1 MKCFKVK
8 QCARQSTRLAICF
21 LIILFSGF
29 KAIGQTIHHIVEKGE
44 DIQSIAKL
52 YDTTCSKLAEM
63 NNGIDVFYTGL
74 AIEIPIPEDLS
85 ISELRKNEE
94 QVLQYYAE
102 YKQLK
107 ERYKSGAHT
116 KEEGK
121 NYRDLINKY
130 KRVSSCSNAY
140 YKLAETYYFRDK
152 YNKAI
157 ENFNI
162 ALNGRGL
169 TAKNR
174 RLSHAYIEKIE
185 EILRKRAEKN
195 NRIWNNVCNGLAQG
209 LQAGANTYMQY
220 EQMKQSGTV
229 SSGFNSFT
237 GINSNLNGL
246 DPTSEAYT
254 TQALKNAD
262 ASYNRA
268 ISQIQQNSN
277 AFLNQSMINMQNEMQ
292 LAKQRDQQC
301 HDMWVRNLGREPTA
315 EEDQTWWTNYYTGM
329 TNAYLQANSST
340 TVSSSSQNDVN
351 NKPNNV
357 VEKAKE
363 YHKERYGYKQCHI
376 CNGYKKCKYCNGTK
390 IRRNEMTGN
399 NEPCGMCWLKNGVRT
414 GLCSQCGGTGQTY
427 GIKN

>member
-1 MKCFKVK
+1 MKYFKVK

-107 ERYKSGAHT
+107 ERYKPGAHT

-121 NYRDLINKY
+121 NYQDLINRY
-130 KRVSSCSNAY
+130 KGVSSCSNAY

-209 LQAGANTYMQY
+209 LQAGANAYMQY

-246 DPTSEAYT
+246 DPASEAYT
-254 TQALKNAD
+254 AQALRNAD
-262 ASYNRA
+262 ASYNNA
-268 ISQIQQNSN
+268 INQIKQNTN
-277 AFLNQSMINMQNEMQ
+277 AFFNQSMVSFQQEME
-292 LAKQRDQQC
+292 ASKKRDQQC
-301 HDMWVRNLGREPTA
+301 HDLWVFNLGREPTS
-315 EEDQTWWTNYYTGM
+315 EEDQAWWTNYYQSMAGTYSP
-329 TNAYLQANSST
+329 TSSST
-340 TVSSSSQNDVN
+340 SNVTPATNDVAEK
-351 NKPNNV
+351 NKN
-357 VEKAKE
+357 
-363 YHKERYGYKQCHI
+363 YYDSRYGYRQCHL
-376 CNGYKKCKYCNGTK
+376 CNGYKKCTYCNGTK
-390 IRRNEMTGN
+390 IRHNEMTGN
-399 NEPCGMCWLKNGVRT
+399 DEPCGMCWLKNGVRT
-414 GLCSQCGGTGQTY
+414 GLCRQCGGTGQTY

>member
-1 MKCFKVK
+1 MKHSKTKLYVTK
-8 QCARQSTRLAICF
+8 SICRITF
-21 LIILFSGF
+21 LLITLFPCYH
-29 KAIGQTIHHIVEKGE
+29 AVGQTIHHIVEKGE

-52 YDTTCSKLAEM
+52 YGTTCSKLAEM
-63 NNGIDVFYTGL
+63 NNDIDVFYAGL
-74 AIEIPIPEDLS
+74 AVEIPVPED
-85 ISELRKNEE
+85 INIYELRKNKE

-107 ERYKSGAHT
+107 DRYPFGINS
-116 KEEGK
+116 KEAGK
-121 NYRDLINKY
+121 AYQNLINKY
-130 KRVSSCSNAY
+130 KGVSSCSNAY
-140 YKLAETYYFRDK
+140 YKLAETYYYRDK

-157 ENFNI
+157 EKFNI

-185 EILRKRAEKN
+185 EILRKKAEKN

-209 LQAGANTYMQY
+209 LQAGANAYMQY
-220 EQMKQSGTV
+220 EQMKQSGAGYSVT
-229 SSGFNSFT
+229 NSFT

-340 TVSSSSQNDVN
+340 TVSSSSRNDVN
-351 NKPNNV
+351 NKPNNA

-363 YHKERYGYKQCHI
+363 YYKERYGYKQCHI

-390 IRRNEMTGN
+390 IRHNEMTEN
-399 NEPCGMCWLKNGVRT
+399 DEPCGMCWLKNGVRT